1 MGQLSTLFCETNA
14 SANFDEDNE
23 MVDEERNFLF
33 SHFVK
38 NPMWLGPINNNVVTM
53 ILSGPCSLKSS
64 IEKNIYVD
72 SCLQGYA
79 L

>member
-1 MGQLSTLFCETNA
+1 MGQPSTLFCETNA
-14 SANFDEDNE
+14 SANFNEDNE
-23 MVDEERNFLF
+23 MVDEEIFYF
-33 SHFVK
+33 HIVK
-38 NPMWLGPINNNVVTM
+38 NPVWLGPISNTVV
-53 ILSGPCSLKSS
+53 IIVLSGPCSLKSS